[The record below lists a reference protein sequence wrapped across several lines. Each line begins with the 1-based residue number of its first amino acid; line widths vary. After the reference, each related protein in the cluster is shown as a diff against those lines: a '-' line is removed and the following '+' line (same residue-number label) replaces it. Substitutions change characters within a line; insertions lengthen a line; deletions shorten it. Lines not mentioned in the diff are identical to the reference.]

1 MRVGRERVMF
11 AREIAQGDMPMTP
24 QLRRT
29 AIIAA
34 IVAVAL
40 GSAVALGVFR

>member
-1 MRVGRERVMF
+1 MTGARRRV
-11 AREIAQGDMPMTP
+11 
-24 QLRRT
+24 

-34 IVAVAL
+34 LAAVLL

>member
-1 MRVGRERVMF
+1 
-11 AREIAQGDMPMTP
+11 MTP

-29 AIIAA
+29 AIILA